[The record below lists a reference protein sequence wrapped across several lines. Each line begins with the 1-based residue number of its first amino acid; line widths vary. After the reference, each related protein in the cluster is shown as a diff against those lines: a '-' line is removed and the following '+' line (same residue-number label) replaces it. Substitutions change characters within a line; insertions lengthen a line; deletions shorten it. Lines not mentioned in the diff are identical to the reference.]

1 VLDSKKGKHKFK
13 IEAVHFWDVETL
25 SLLFQATTNTQQPF
39 LRRVLSGKE
48 RFKDVPLERYI
59 EKTFEKA
66 FSASEPKPDAL
77 ELSREIARIID
88 CQPLQD
94 HLKGIIYNAKM
105 KYFKDAGGN
114 FYNSDS
120 DGFEGYLK
128 PILEAHVD
136 VDGMDQFTELILRCY
151 LQLCSDVV
159 LGYAQY
165 EHIQPV
171 LARIKSSITALRNV
185 LEIVGVPQPRHL
197 LHVISLKK
205 CKNEIKKI
213 LPLLI
218 AKSFYTNHKDLENL
232 KSPPSKT
239 LHLIIDEAHN
249 ILSEQST
256 REHEIWKDYRLELF
270 EEIIKEGRKYGV
282 YLTLSSQR
290 PADISPTIVS
300 QIHNFFIH
308 RLVNERDLMLL
319 DNTISTLDSSSK
331 ALIPTLAKGCCVVT
345 GTAFDLPMI
354 LKIDPLLK
362 EHRPSSDDV
371 NLEELWA
378 MPLA

>member
-1 VLDSKKGKHKFK
+1 LDDN
-13 IEAVHFWDVETL
+13 V
-25 SLLFQATTNTQQPF
+25 N
-39 LRRVLSGKE
+39 
-48 RFKDVPLERYI
+48 LE
-59 EKTFEKA
+59 
-66 FSASEPKPDAL
+66 
-77 ELSREIARIID
+77 
-88 CQPLQD
+88 
-94 HLKGIIYNAKM
+94 GI
-105 KYFKDAGGN
+105 
-114 FYNSDS
+114 
-120 DGFEGYLK
+120 
-128 PILEAHVD
+128 
-136 VDGMDQFTELILRCY
+136 DQFDELILRCY

-159 LGYAQY
+159 FGYAQY

-171 LARIKSSITALRNV
+171 LARAKSSISALRNV
-185 LEIVGVPQPRHL
+185 LEIVDVPQPPHL

-213 LPLLI
+213 LPLLV
-218 AKSFYTNHKDLENL
+218 AKNFYTNHKDAETL
-232 KSPPSKT
+232 KSPPSRT

-308 RLVNERDLMLL
+308 RLVNDRDLMLL

-331 ALIPTLAKGCCVVT
+331 TLIPTLAKGCCVVT

-362 EHRPSSDDV
+362 QHRPSSDDV

-378 MPLA
+378 LPPA